1 MCTISFFILLV
12 LQTDCPTDC
21 QEKPFAT
28 ELLTECTT
36 FKVDLDAA
44 LAASL
49 VRDEG
54 APYFVPPYAAANFT
68 PYEAMP
74 FSNRGS
80 AQQDYGGGAAY
91 SNFRYFSEMLSAQ
104 FMGPETDV
112 ALSEFRESHFG
123 TLSSLTRFRTHLDD
137 MPAAGYACAHCPPCT
152 VFLWT
157 QHTANRM
164 RGKYHDNMHT
174 DFELFRP
181 RV

>member
-104 FMGPETDV
+104 FMGPDFVDIVHSKGHPNAKFVELED
-112 ALSEFRESHFG
+112 F
-123 TLSSLTRFRTHLDD
+123 TRGVGA
-137 MPAAGYACAHCPPCT
+137 PNPKP
-152 VFLWT
+152 
-157 QHTANRM
+157 
-164 RGKYHDNMHT
+164 
-174 DFELFRP
+174 
-181 RV
+181 